1 MFRYV
6 SATCSLTP
14 GLLGS
19 SDEMTK
25 MKWLEKQLKK
35 EAEMTNVWLPNSFS
49 QLLAYPAPEDSSGQ
63 CFRRAHDIGSKW
75 KLVTGAFVHGTPR
88 SRSSELKGHF
98 NEIKIHSL
106 PRMVGLWVAF
116 ILSILSG

>member
-1 MFRYV
+1 MFRCV

-35 EAEMTNVWLPNSFS
+35 EAEMTNAWLPNSFS

-75 KLVTGAFVHGTPR
+75 KPVTGAFVHR
-88 SRSSELKGHF
+88 SRSSELKA
-98 NEIKIHSL
+98 L
-106 PRMVGLWVAF
+106 
-116 ILSILSG
+116 